1 MDVFQN
7 LFMHYG
13 GLAGILIVILGAL
26 FYAFV
31 KKSIGATIFL
41 IGLALLT
48 FYYIF

>member
-1 MDVFQN
+1 MDVFQSF
-7 LFMHYG
+7 FMHYG

-31 KKSIGATIFL
+31 KKSIGVIIFL
-41 IGLALLT
+41 IGLAFLA